1 MIPLINKFEI
11 IDSMKDKYSIKL
23 LCKVANA
30 SRSGYYAWKHRK
42 QIDKHKELK
51 EKILNVYNKSKQVYG
66 YRRIKVALK
75 KEYGLI
81 INHKKIKRLMKQL
94 NIKSKIRRRKFRYP
108 IYKKIDRSNIEP
120 NILNRNFT
128 TTNIN
133 QKWVTDITYLYYGKN
148 RNKAY
153 LSALMD
159 LHNNEIISYKL
170 STNLGL
176 EFVIDTI
183 TEAFSRE
190 KGRDLSKLIIHSD
203 QGFHYTSILYK
214 KLLRDNNVTQSMSRK
229 GNCYDNA
236 CIENFFG
243 HLKSELIHLSFF
255 ETKENLFRA
264 VDEYIY
270 WYNNHRF
277 QSVLKNHTPIE
288 YRCVA

>member
-1 MIPLINKFEI
+1 VISLINKFEI

-23 LCKVANA
+23 LCKVANS
-30 SRSGYYAWKHRK
+30 SRSGYYTLKHRK
-42 QIDKHKELK
+42 QIDMHKELK
-51 EKILNVYNKSKQVYG
+51 EKILNVYNKSKQVYV

-108 IYKKIDRSNIEP
+108 IYKKIDRGNIEP

-148 RNKAY
+148 SNKAY

-183 TEAFSRE
+183 AEAFSR
-190 KGRDLSKLIIHSD
+190 
-203 QGFHYTSILYK
+203 
-214 KLLRDNNVTQSMSRK
+214 
-229 GNCYDNA
+229 
-236 CIENFFG
+236 
-243 HLKSELIHLSFF
+243 
-255 ETKENLFRA
+255 
-264 VDEYIY
+264 
-270 WYNNHRF
+270 
-277 QSVLKNHTPIE
+277 
-288 YRCVA
+288 

>member
-1 MIPLINKFEI
+1 MITLINKFEI

-42 QIDKHKELK
+42 QIDIHNDLK
-51 EKILNVYNKSKQVYG
+51 DKILNVYNKIKKVYG

-81 INHKKIKRLMKQL
+81 INHKKIKRLMKKL
-94 NIKSKIRRRKFRYP
+94 NIKSQIRRRRFKDP
-108 IYKKIDRSNIEP
+108 IYRKNNWCNIEP
-120 NILNRNFT
+120 NILNRDFT

-133 QKWVTDITYLYYGKN
+133 QKWVTDITYLYYGRN

-153 LSALMD
+153 LSVLMD
-159 LHNNEIISYKL
+159 LHNNEIISYKF

-176 EFVIDTI
+176 EFVKDTI
-183 TEAFSRE
+183 TEAFSKE
-190 KGRDLSKLIIHSD
+190 KDRDLSNLIIHSD
-203 QGFHYTSILYK
+203 QGFHYTSYLYK

-255 ETKENLFRA
+255 ETKENLFKA
-264 VDEYIY
+264 IDEYIY
-270 WYNNHRF
+270 WYNKHRF